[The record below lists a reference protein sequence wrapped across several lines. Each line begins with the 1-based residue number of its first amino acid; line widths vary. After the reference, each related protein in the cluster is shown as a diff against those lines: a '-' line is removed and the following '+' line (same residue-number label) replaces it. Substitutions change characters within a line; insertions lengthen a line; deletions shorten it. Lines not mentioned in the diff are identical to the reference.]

1 MWRTTTGSPQDDGF
15 SAARVGIFWDLVFG
29 IWDFEASW
37 SLELSPNW
45 FTLCS
50 FPGMTGS
57 RPHSSPVL
65 TEDLWQILFTQAF
78 LFATKYINR
87 LRWRGT
93 FGGVLPDGDDA
104 ESIAAQA
111 VTDFLLSHP
120 GHNIRH
126 QQREGPVI
134 QQSINPSIH
143 VPNNPPIHH
152 PESDAPLI
160 HHPLAPLI
168 QQSSNRLLPRSI
180 SSSLSRLV
188 WRHIDRLHHRSENL
202 LLRNEAD
209 LAPAYIDADEV
220 CRFIETIPDAG
231 GNPYNN
237 LVHKETTAE
246 FEALQTEFRK
256 FLGRER
262 GLKSLF
268 ACYANGIWQPR
279 DVASRLHL
287 SASTTRNLQKRLKR
301 RFQRFLE
308 QQSHAE

>member
-1 MWRTTTGSPQDDGF
+1 
-15 SAARVGIFWDLVFG
+15 
-29 IWDFEASW
+29 
-37 SLELSPNW
+37 
-45 FTLCS
+45 
-50 FPGMTGS
+50 MTGS
-57 RPHSSPVL
+57 QPHSDPVL
-65 TEDLWQILFTQAF
+65 TKDLWQILFTQAF

-111 VTDFLLSHP
+111 VTDFL
-120 GHNIRH
+120 
-126 QQREGPVI
+126 
-134 QQSINPSIH
+134 QQSPSKTLRLLLVAARQRRSELGRAGRPSSNPT
-143 VPNNPPIHH
+143 IHH
-152 PESDAPLI
+152 PVL
-160 HHPLAPLI
+160 LAQQSI
-168 QQSSNRLLPRSI
+168 QQSSHPVLPRSI

-209 LAPAYIDADEV
+209 LAPAYIDDDEV
-220 CRFIETIPDAG
+220 CRFIETLPDPG
-231 GNPYNN
+231 GNAYEN
-237 LVHKETTAE
+237 LVHKETTDD

-262 GLKSLF
+262 RLKSLF
-268 ACYANGIWQPR
+268 TCYANGIWLPR

-287 SASTTRNLQKRLKR
+287 SASATRNLQKRLKR
-301 RFQRFLE
+301 RFQRFLD

>member
-111 VTDFLLSHP
+111 VADFLLSHP
-120 GHNIRH
+120 ACRLRH
-126 QQREGPVI
+126 RPFTH
-134 QQSINPSIH
+134 QSNT
-143 VPNNPPIHH
+143 PPIHH
-152 PESDAPLI
+152 PVL
-160 HHPLAPLI
+160 LAQQSNNPLI
-168 QQSSNRLLPRSI
+168 QQSTIPLLPRSI

-188 WRHIDRLHHRSENL
+188 WRH
-202 LLRNEAD
+202 
-209 LAPAYIDADEV
+209 
-220 CRFIETIPDAG
+220 
-231 GNPYNN
+231 
-237 LVHKETTAE
+237 
-246 FEALQTEFRK
+246 
-256 FLGRER
+256 
-262 GLKSLF
+262 
-268 ACYANGIWQPR
+268 
-279 DVASRLHL
+279 
-287 SASTTRNLQKRLKR
+287 
-301 RFQRFLE
+301 
-308 QQSHAE
+308 